1 MSHILIT
8 GGSGSLGRQLI
19 PLLMEAGHTVRVLSR
34 RARKASDDVSLEWA
48 QGALASGEGV
58 AEAVEGVDT
67 IIHAAS
73 TPAAAKKVDIGGA
86 QRLLE
91 IGKKNGLA
99 HFVYISIVGV
109 DQHPFPYYKAK
120 YETERLIRA
129 QDVPWTI
136 LRATQFHTFLGDL
149 IIPALFRMP
158 LVFLPTDIPFQLIDV
173 SEVGQR
179 MTELVQ
185 QGPSEYAEDIGGPE
199 ILSWGELANSWMAA
213 QGMQRKVRH
222 LPIPGKVAR
231 AFREGVHTTP
241 ENRYGKIS
249 WQQWLDKRFASQAK
263 LQTESAQV

>member
-8 GGSGSLGRQLI
+8 GGSGSLGRQLT
-19 PLLMEAGHTVRVLSR
+19 PLLLDAGHTVRILSR
-34 RARKASDDVSLEWA
+34 RARKPSDDVNVEWA
-48 QGALASGEGV
+48 QAALASGEGL
-58 AEAVEGVDT
+58 AEALVEIDT

-73 TPAAAKKVDIGGA
+73 TPAAAKKVDMGGA

-91 IGKKNGLA
+91 IGKANGLD
-99 HFVYISIVGV
+99 HFLYISIVGV

-120 YETERLIRA
+120 FQTEKLIRT

-149 IIPALFRMP
+149 IMPALFRMP
-158 LVFLPTDIPFQLIDV
+158 LVFLPKDIPFQLIDE
-173 SEVGQR
+173 SEVAQR

-199 ILSWGELANSWMAA
+199 VLRWGDLANRWMAA

-222 LPIPGKVAR
+222 LALPGKVAR

-241 ENRYGKIS
+241 ENTYGKIT
-249 WQQWLDKRFASQAK
+249 WQQWLEKRFAGQAR
-263 LQTESAQV
+263 LQSEGAEV